1 MIRALAIALL
11 AAGPALAADG
21 IVLGVENRS
30 GQAITHLAIYPVGQD
45 DKVIDDVLTT
55 RNSPIA
61 DGEFV
66 SLNTRVTACQK
77 ISVRVDFADDT
88 EATVQ
93 TDLCRNRR
101 LIATP

>member
-1 MIRALAIALL
+1 MKRALVIALL
-11 AAGPALAADG
+11 AAGPVAAADG

-30 GQAITHLAIYPVGQD
+30 GQAITQLAIFPVGKD
-45 DKVIDDVLTT
+45 GKVIDDVLMS

-61 DGEFV
+61 DGDFV

-77 ISVRVDFADDT
+77 ISVQVSFADDT
-88 EATVQ
+88 EAAVQ